1 MSFMPPTDSMFLLAE
16 SREHP
21 MHVGGL
27 QLFEL
32 PDDAGPDFVTELIDT
47 FRATDNIS
55 PTFRKRPAEPVS
67 SLGNA
72 WWAYDDTID
81 YDHHIRHSAVPQPG
95 RIRELL
101 QLTSRWHGSLLDRHR
116 PLWEAHVVEGLAD
129 GRIAVYSKIH
139 HALVDG
145 VAAIRLMKRS
155 LSEDPDARDCV
166 PPWALPPRK
175 SAAGGVAGFDPM
187 GLLRNLGGAASEAA
201 GLLPASTKIVSQILR
216 DGDITLPSA
225 PRTILNGRVGG
236 ARRFAAQSWEIE
248 RIRRVAKSS
257 ATTLNDVVLAMVSGA
272 LREYLLEQHALPD
285 EPMSAMVPVS
295 LALRAESAGKEAGE
309 SNSVGA
315 IIVNLATDR
324 ENGATR
330 LEEIAYSSRTTKKLL
345 GDLSQNQI
353 LAFSALQMLPL
364 AMSPLPG
371 FIKYARPP
379 FNVIVSNVPGPK
391 SQMYFN
397 GARLDGMYPVSIVL
411 DGQAINITLCSRDNY
426 LDFGIIG
433 CRKSVP
439 HLQRLLGHL
448 ETSLA
453 ELETAWG

>member
-32 PDDAGPDFVTELIDT
+32 PEDAGPDFVRELMET
-47 FRATDNIS
+47 FRGTDNIS

-67 SLGNA
+67 SLGNT
-72 WWAYDDTID
+72 WWTLDDTID

-116 PLWEAHVVEGLAD
+116 PLWEAHVVEGLED

-175 SAAGGVAGFDPM
+175 SSGDAGGFDPM
-187 GLLRNLGGAASEAA
+187 GLLRGLSGAASEAA

-248 RIRRVAKSS
+248 RLRRVAKSS
-257 ATTLNDVVLAMVSGA
+257 GTTLNDVVLAMVSGA

-295 LALRAESAGKEAGE
+295 LALRAESAGKEAGD

-439 HLQRLLGHL
+439 HLQRLLAHL